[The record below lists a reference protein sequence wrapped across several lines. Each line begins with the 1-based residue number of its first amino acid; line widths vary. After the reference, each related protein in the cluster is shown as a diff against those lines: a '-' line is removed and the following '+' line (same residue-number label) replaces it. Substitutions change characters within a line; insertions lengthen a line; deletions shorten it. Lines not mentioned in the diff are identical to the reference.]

1 MLRGWKLYGKVGLL
15 IIAAAEIL
23 LFLGVEPFTVYFTPI
38 VWTGYILLVDSLV
51 YRIRGESFLSTR
63 FKQFLALLPLSI
75 GFWYVFEFYN
85 LFLKNWHY
93 VGLPESKFW
102 RYLGYFWSFAT
113 IWPAILLTYQ
123 LLLSLG
129 LFQPRKA
136 NQNSGLSQKFLT
148 VSIIV
153 GFVLLVWPLVFPSP
167 YLAAPVWL
175 GFVLFLDPINYLWG
189 EKSIFKDWAT
199 GKRQTLYTLFASG
212 LICGIL
218 WEFWNYW
225 AEAKWKYAIPL
236 AGGFKIFEMPAIGYL
251 GFLAF
256 ACEVYIMYNF
266 ATGVWHK
273 LKRLPAVAIEKSPD
287 GANLQT

>member
-15 IIAAAEIL
+15 IIVAAEIL
-23 LFLGVEPFTVYFTPI
+23 LFLKVEPFTVYFTPM
-38 VWTGYILLVDSLV
+38 VWTGYILLIDSLV
-51 YRIRGESFLSTR
+51 YRIRGESFLSRR
-63 FKQFLALLPLSI
+63 FVQFLALLPLSI
-75 GFWYVFEFYN
+75 GFWYIFEFYN

-93 VGLPESKFW
+93 VGLPENKFW

-113 IWPAILLTYQ
+113 IWPAILLTYE
-123 LLLSLG
+123 LLVSLR
-129 LFQPRKA
+129 LFQPKRLIHR
-136 NQNSGLSQKFLT
+136 SELSKKFLT
-148 VSIIV
+148 FSITI
-153 GFVLLVWPLVFPSP
+153 GSAFLLWPLVFPSP

-175 GFVLFLDPINYLWG
+175 GFVLLLDPLNYWWG

-225 AEAKWKYAIPL
+225 AKAKWKYTIPV
-236 AGGFKIFEMPAIGYL
+236 AGNFKIFEMPAIGYL

-256 ACEVYIMYNF
+256 ACEVYVMYNF
-266 ATGVWHK
+266 AGGVWHK
-273 LKRLPAVAIEKSPD
+273 FKSPFAVAIERSPD
-287 GANLQT
+287 GGSLQT